1 MALVGLTEAA
11 CQTGKHP
18 TTILRARAS
27 RRLSS
32 SLNSS
37 GRRVFDTAE
46 LDRAYG
52 LKAGDGARPDA
63 GAPELQSSSALLRKV
78 ELLHQRVSEQA
89 EAIRDL
95 RARLD
100 AASEDLRREGDE
112 RRRVQERL
120 TGLLT
125 HRQAGSVPTVQRMAS
140 EPRVTRWRRWFG
152 K

>member
-11 CQTGKHP
+11 HLTGKHP

-27 RRLSS
+27 GRLSS

-37 GRRVFDTAE
+37 GQRVFDTAE

-52 LKAGDGARPDA
+52 LKAGNGAHPDA
-63 GAPELQSSSALLRKV
+63 GAPELQRNSALLRAV

-120 TGLLT
+120 TALLT
-125 HRQAGSVPTVQRMAS
+125 HRQAGSVPPVMLRARA
-140 EPRVTRWRRWFG
+140 PWWRRWL
-152 K
+152 